1 MSNFDYKNLTPF
13 KWFVLE
19 NFPFIEADFDA
30 LSEWQL
36 FCKLG
41 KELNKLINSTNTLG
55 TQVEDLTNYFNNLD
69 VQDEID
75 NKLNEMAESGE
86 LEEIIAQYLQLAG
99 LLCFNTVNDMKNA
112 TNLINGSFVKTFGL
126 NEYNDGKGEF
136 YKIRNITSSDIVDNY
151 KIIALNN
158 SNVLIAELIETAK
171 KRCILI
177 GDSYSVGVSAT
188 NNKGW
193 SAYTKEL
200 LEANGYSVTVIN
212 ENGAGF
218 IRQGQNL
225 HTFKTLLESNLSNIL
240 NKQYVDKIV
249 VAGGCNDYLY
259 TANVIEPAI
268 EEFINFCKTNFIN
281 SKVYVGM
288 IGNFSKEISGWK
300 FALYNNVLPA
310 YINCNKY
317 GGIYLSGTENLNK
330 KYSLFDV
337 DNTHLLNYEAIG
349 CGIFNILENKNMTKY
364 NSYTKSTTNNTNLSK
379 QIEMYTMQQDNIVN
393 ILIPN
398 QSMINLTTPATGNV
412 LNLGKIELEN
422 YRSSDG
428 FILSIPCEIAVILQ
442 DANVYY
448 SNANITINN
457 DNELLLAIQNVTTFD
472 NIVTL
477 AFAGTSFTLPTIYC

>member
-1 MSNFDYKNLTPF
+1 MSIEKMNFKRWVH
-13 KWFVLE
+13 KVLPAVYDE
-19 NFPFIEADFDA
+19 SLSYYELLCKVVAKLNETIE
-30 LSEWQL
+30 LSNGTAEGL
-36 FCKLG
+36 
-41 KELNKLINSTNTLG
+41 KEL
-55 TQVEDLTNYFNNLD
+55 QDYVANYFDNLD
-69 VQDEID
+69 VQEEIN
-75 NKLNEMAESGE
+75 NKLDEMAEQGV
-86 LEEIIAQYLQLAG
+86 LTDIIAQYLQLAG

-112 TNLINGSFVKTFGL
+112 TNLINGSFAKTYGL

-158 SNVLIAELIETAK
+158 SDVLIAELIETAK

-193 SAYTKEL
+193 STYTKEL
-200 LEANGYSVTVIN
+200 LESNGYSVTIIN

-218 IRQGQNL
+218 VKQGENL
-225 HTFKTLLESNLSNIL
+225 HTFKTLLESNLPNIL

-259 TANVIEPAI
+259 TTNVIEPAI

-300 FALYNNVLPA
+300 FALYNKVLPA

-364 NSYTKSTTNNTNLSK
+364 NTYTKSTTNNTNLSK

-398 QSMINLTTPATGNV
+398 QSVINLTTPATGNV

-442 DANVYY
+442 DRNVYY

-457 DNELLLAIQNVTTFD
+457 DNELLLSIQNNTTFK